1 LGTTTHVT
9 EHLYG
14 APVAA
19 IDMSLTATE
28 RSRVRVST
36 VDDPLLPV
44 GRLAIPTS
52 VGDVVVTMRP
62 AEFDAFA
69 RAVAE
74 ARDWMRTEMSSYIA
88 DADVPVTRRV
98 VA

>member
-1 LGTTTHVT
+1 MGTTHHMT

-19 IDMSLTATE
+19 IDLNITTTE
-28 RSRVRVST
+28 RARIRVST
-36 VDDPLLPV
+36 VNDPLLPV
-44 GRLAIPTS
+44 GRLLLPTS
-52 VGDVVVTMRP
+52 LGDIVVTMRP

-69 RAVAE
+69 QAVAQ
-74 ARDWMRTEMSSYIA
+74 AADWMRAEMGPYIA
-88 DADVPVTRRV
+88 DADLPVTRQV